1 MQFGIVRSRRHGGLH
16 VFDSLSLHQA
26 QVAACLKLTL
36 GMSTTRLADFITSF
50 SRSMKIAPKKA
61 PEIVVFRLAASRRAP
76 GVEVVIRLGQLRAS
90 LNRRLRLADVFRE
103 RTRRPG
109 RREPA
114 GGFTKDVKSTSEY
127 SPDFSPREIA
137 RALRE
142 YRMTK
147 KQRPKVTAALKRAN
161 KRKSGARFDR

>member
-1 MQFGIVRSRRHGGLH
+1 
-16 VFDSLSLHQA
+16 
-26 QVAACLKLTL
+26 
-36 GMSTTRLADFITSF
+36 
-50 SRSMKIAPKKA
+50 MKIAPKKA

-127 SPDFSPREIA
+127 GPEFSPREIA
-137 RALRE
+137 RDLRE

-147 KQRPKVTAALKRAN
+147 KQRPKVTAALKRAS